1 MSTKVTFATHKY
13 VQDEV
18 AKLKIDIDQSTG
30 QELESLKGEYQETI
44 SNIYG
49 EIDSIKETV
58 TKDLEIS
65 IEKNN
70 QAIEDLKNSVSE
82 DLEELS
88 KNILVENI
96 EYRHPE
102 YSQIENVKDALNTLL
117 YTDLAIAFSTSQP
130 LINEKGT
137 TLTDVVFNWDYNR
150 DVDTQSIDDVP
161 IHKDSRIYKYPTPI
175 STNKN
180 VTLKVNDF
188 VKDYSKS
195 ISFKFMNGIYYG
207 VSNSSTY
214 NSELILGFT
223 KELSES
229 KSKTF
234 TVNAGANQ
242 HIFYCIPESYG
253 TPTFSV
259 GGFAGGFN
267 KVATI
272 DFTNSLNYTEKY
284 TIWKSVNAN
293 LGSTTV
299 TVK

>member
-195 ISFKFMNGIYYG
+195 ISFKFMNAIYYG